1 MTQPRRR
8 ETPEFLFERRPD
20 VEANHDW
27 LLAGILTIDAPR
39 KPLPPA
45 KRHQRQV
52 NAILKELIDAAQ
64 DDSLPAGGL
73 IIGWQSERAAIECDA
88 AEFDDGAT
96 AEWRERSLTFLV
108 RVTVGEDGHVRGEVR
123 IPLEAEDKR
132 PTLH

>member
-73 IIGWQSERAAIECDA
+73 DNRLACARARWRSKCDA

-96 AEWRERSLTFLV
+96 SGMARALANLPGARHLGRRWPLAR
-108 RVTVGEDGHVRGEVR
+108 RG
-123 IPLEAEDKR
+123 PNS
-132 PTLH
+132 P